1 MNPQEKIQDLES
13 KNIRLQVQ
21 HNDDIKLL
29 SNALEALKKAEFIV
43 SQYDRICIKLQELN
57 SDTIKKWWE
66 TIKMLLRHFLLGILV
81 WILVTITVQDLVKIF
96 LN

>member
-13 KNIRLQVQ
+13 KNIRLQSQ

-43 SQYDRICIKLQELN
+43 SQYDRLCTKLQELN
-57 SDTIKKWWE
+57 SDTIKKW
-66 TIKMLLRHFLLGILV
+66 
-81 WILVTITVQDLVKIF
+81 
-96 LN
+96 